1 MNFLWDGFL
10 LVIIRILID
19 RLELEDIEFDFEGVR
34 FVWNK
39 VEILFYY
46 SDEELLLYMVE
57 MSELLLDEWRSVVIG
72 LFIIRY
78 RVIDLLLDR
87 DYRFRVRVVI
97 LYGMI
102 FFLYVLFVFYR
113 RLLFGMC
120 VYNKVFFFIK
130 K

>member
-1 MNFLWDGFL
+1 M
-10 LVIIRILID
+10 
-19 RLELEDIEFDFEGVR
+19 ELEDIEFDFEGVR

-57 MSELLLDEWRSVVIG
+57 MSELLLDEWWSVVIG

-113 RLLFGMC
+113 RLLFGKC

-130 K
+130 KWSKIIWFFFKFFFECK

>member
-1 MNFLWDGFL
+1 MIVFL

-113 RLLFGMC
+113 RLLFGKC

>member
-1 MNFLWDGFL
+1 M
-10 LVIIRILID
+10 
-19 RLELEDIEFDFEGVR
+19 EDIEFDFEGVR

-97 LYGMI
+97 LYGVI
-102 FFLYVLFVFYR
+102 FFLYVLLVFYR

-120 VYNKVFFFIK
+120 VYSKFFFLLK
-130 K
+130 NEVK

>member
-1 MNFLWDGFL
+1 M
-10 LVIIRILID
+10 
-19 RLELEDIEFDFEGVR
+19 ELEDIEFDFEGVR

-46 SDEELLLYMVE
+46 LDEELLLYMVE

-113 RLLFGMC
+113 RLLFGKC